1 MVKFEPMTSNANTAC
16 VDPRNDAG
24 PGQDAAVLVV
34 REACVELPA
43 LVPYLGP
50 PEDEVVIDADEA

>member
-1 MVKFEPMTSNANTAC
+1 MTSNANTAC